1 MELDGT
7 LEEPK
12 MKKII
17 LSTLAVVPFMI
28 AGCGGNIDD
37 TGAKTENDAVAL
49 AVTGGT
55 AGDATESNAV
65 GAEMQQAANA
75 KVAEVVSK
83 KVEEEVNAF
92 LEEAEANGELDAMV
106 EEDLAAGAEK
116 DITVGLGGRGLSVFI
131 TDEVVPFAGGT
142 MALDGEVGLKLR
154 FNSWSSISLVAS
166 GELSSSLDGV
176 ESNGDVKGIPYSFSL
191 HGSSD
196 LDMSG
201 AFTAKIKRFRIKS
214 MQANLTMAIVDSD
227 VTATGAVGDR
237 SVSGTVDM
245 VDVALSIMND
255 DVLSQPEAFSIECR
269 GRVETAVNDDTV
281 AVCELDESCR
291 GCK

>member
-1 MELDGT
+1 VTEGAV
-7 LEEPK
+7 EGAK
-12 MKKII
+12 MKKIF
-17 LSTLAVVPFMI
+17 LSTLAIVPLMI
-28 AGCGGNIDD
+28 AGCGGSVGE
-37 TGAKTENDAVAL
+37 TGANTENDAVAV

-55 AGDATESNAV
+55 GEEATESGAV

-75 KVAEVVSK
+75 KVVQMVSK

-92 LEEAEANGELDAMV
+92 LEEAEANGELEAMV
-106 EEDLAAGAEK
+106 EEDLAAGTSK

-166 GELSSSLDGV
+166 GELSSALEGV
-176 ESNGDVKGIPYSFSL
+176 ESNGDVRGIPYSFAL
-191 HGSSD
+191 QGSSD

-201 AFTAKIKRFRIKS
+201 AFTAKFRRFRIKS
-214 MQANLTMAIVDSD
+214 MKADLSMAIVESD
-227 VTATGAVGDR
+227 VTATGSVGDK

-245 VDVALSIMND
+245 VDVALSLINE
-255 DVLSQPEAFSIECR
+255 DVLNHPEAFSIECR
-269 GRVETAVNDDTV
+269 GRVETAVNDDTI
-281 AVCELDESCR
+281 AVCELDPSCR